1 MTPIVKNSD
10 IIIGKQKSQNKAEE
24 NLYTQKV
31 EYKSIDISKDLIVY
45 GTDKSTGALFIY
57 KRHPY
62 AFFKAIS
69 GSQSIRGK

>member
-1 MTPIVKNSD
+1 LTIDFYD
-10 IIIGKQKSQNKAEE
+10 IQ
-24 NLYTQKV
+24 
-31 EYKSIDISKDLIVY
+31 YKSIDVSKDLIVY

-69 GSQSIRGK
+69 GSQSIRGKEF